1 MPRPTGSPTSR
12 WTRPRAAGK
21 GSCHENDLAG
31 RRAKTEQY
39 GAVRFCVVPQARNT
53 VRGPGGWDQDPGQGT
68 RGMERATAP
77 RPDWA
82 DSETPPGEYCSTR
95 RRGPAQIPVSYPTST
110 LMIWRVPNPQEM
122 EMGLDE
128 SHPHTPWAGG
138 HARSPVRDAAPDAS
152 TPPITVVTRRTGWG
166 CRPGPWGDLVGGC
179 GARRPQGVGEPPAH
193 RRYRRDDGTTATY
206 EAPGSWMPRRGDS
219 PAANRR
225 CASARSHGHEE
236 DPPRALIIARRCPM
250 RRRCVVSADRWQVA
264 RTPATRLI
272 PESSFANTCPSR
284 RHWNSSLGARRT
296 TPCTR
301 HASKSGVPPNA
312 PEHHPLIRHHSR
324 HR

>member
-1 MPRPTGSPTSR
+1 
-12 WTRPRAAGK
+12 
-21 GSCHENDLAG
+21 
-31 RRAKTEQY
+31 
-39 GAVRFCVVPQARNT
+39 
-53 VRGPGGWDQDPGQGT
+53 
-68 RGMERATAP
+68 
-77 RPDWA
+77 
-82 DSETPPGEYCSTR
+82 
-95 RRGPAQIPVSYPTST
+95 
-110 LMIWRVPNPQEM
+110 
-122 EMGLDE
+122 MGLDE

-250 RRRCVVSADRWQVA
+250 RRRCVVSADRWRVA
-264 RTPATRLI
+264 RTPAARLI
-272 PESSFANTCPSR
+272 PESSLANTCPSR
-284 RHWNSSLGARRT
+284 RHWNSSLRCSAHNT
-296 TPCTR
+296 MHTPCVKEWGATQRPRTSSPDSSPLTTSMMPLERVTDLHRRVPNVCRQTHRQRHDWPSRCRPNGYLQGRGFESRMEPTR
-301 HASKSGVPPNA
+301 GPRVGSRASAVGHRGVA
-312 PEHHPLIRHHSR
+312 LAVRMT
-324 HR
+324 